1 MFGLTLDHGDEELVL
16 GPEVGVHGRL
26 AHPGRG
32 GHRLH
37 RRRTEALLQEQRPR
51 RRAGEAAVRRA
62 RWGDDR
68 GVRQRPRRQPARA
81 DQPNELAVRTALRLD
96 AREPYL
102 DHHRPGVL
110 PLLGTAMG
118 VALLS
123 RIAVPLLDEADADTE
138 PGRNLVIS
146 DVRIGPALQVAGSGA
161 EVAVSATTS
170 VEIGGPM
177 VHVELSSAIE
187 APAVVHYQA
196 AFASE
201 RSAPAH
207 RSGRGAIRDG
217 DTVDA
222 DHIYELF
229 FHGPAFRVLAAA
241 GLAGGAMVA
250 RASAVPALTRQP
262 APVDPVDPVLV
273 ELAMQ
278 TAGLLE
284 VATRRRM
291 MIPASIARV
300 EYDRRP
306 RRSTPSSPHE
316 RPESA
321 PVTRSISTCSP
332 TPGVASR
339 SSATPP
345 DRSPFPLR
353 AAASNASPT
362 SSPVEPP
369 IARGR
374 RPGRTAGATDRN
386 GTFPGQRRT
395 TPNVS

>member
-1 MFGLTLDHGDEELVL
+1 M
-16 GPEVGVHGRL
+16 
-26 AHPGRG
+26 
-32 GHRLH
+32 
-37 RRRTEALLQEQRPR
+37 
-51 RRAGEAAVRRA
+51 
-62 RWGDDR
+62 
-68 GVRQRPRRQPARA
+68 
-81 DQPNELAVRTALRLD
+81 RLD

-177 VHVELSSAIE
+177 VHAELSSAIE

-241 GLAGGAMVA
+241 DLAGGAMVA

-306 RRSTPSSPHE
+306 RALDAELTARATRIGTGDAFDIDVFTDARRCLSIIGYAT
-316 RPESA
+316 RPL
-321 PVTRSISTCSP
+321 
-332 TPGVASR
+332 
-339 SSATPP
+339 
-345 DRSPFPLR
+345 PFP
-353 AAASNASPT
+353 APSGG
-362 SSPVEPP
+362 VERL
-369 IARGR
+369 ADEF
-374 RPGRTAGATDRN
+374 A
-386 GTFPGQRRT
+386 RRT
-395 TPNVS
+395 TDR